1 MSSST
6 LVKTLLHNSV
16 ADSVFKEI
24 TTKTGRYYYFLGSVL
39 DWVDPLNP
47 PTPVDSFD
55 YERDTRRDIVLV
67 KEIQPSDVAYVI
79 DRKNWLS
86 NTVYDLYDDLY
97 SDQVI
102 GIDLLSGGSGYSGN
116 TTVTLSGGGG
126 TGATANA
133 TIANGAITSIV
144 IETRGSGYNTKP
156 TVTITDSFGTGSNAN
171 AVLNFAYSGT
181 NKLQDSNFY
190 VITDEFN
197 IYKCLDNKNNSTST
211 VKPAE
216 VSPEA
221 FVTSDGYKWKFM
233 GTVPISLRNK
243 FLSAAQVPVTTS
255 INNQF
260 YSSGEIKTV
269 DVIDTGNNYTYAS
282 IVVQGDGFL
291 IDDPVLVIQANV
303 INQGNGYI
311 NATVTIDPPLSN
323 TDIWAASTVFSVG
336 EIVKHEN
343 NFYEV
348 IQEGI
353 SATNS
358 PVHTKGIAK
367 NGNVILKYR
376 GTGITANAIISGSS
390 ITGLSNLF
398 GMVRDIVISNNGSG
412 YISAPTVTISG
423 DGANATA
430 TASLLNNTVNRIT
443 ITDSGKNFTSAPS
456 VVIGTAWVANAN
468 VLLNTQVFNN
478 TRLYTVTTGGYAN
491 TTAPTHT
498 IGSQT
503 LGNAVFTFAGTRATG
518 TARLKYG
525 SGYTRAP
532 NITITGTGQDINAN
546 IKFEA
551 EKTEAILYPYID
563 NGRITNVIIEDGGT
577 GYTTATLTV
586 VGDGANAEF
595 EVNFSKGDLDTLQ
608 STSELLAVPGAIH
621 TIQVVSGGYGYSGAN
636 VTITGNGTGATANTT
651 IVNGKVTKINVLSE
665 GQGYTHANVVITGT
679 GNGAT
684 ARAIFPPYGGH
695 GKDTVSELFARSL
708 AFYTTIGQEKNQGF
722 VVTNDYRQFG
732 IIKEI
737 RNYDNN
743 KFFSG
748 ETGSGCWLI
757 SGNINTSLF
766 TEDTTITRSSDS
778 AKFVIISSES
788 NGILAIPTMGSI
800 PAVGDIFSIPA
811 GNAFTA
817 TGITKPDVDKY
828 SGELLYID
836 NRRAFTTT
844 EDQSVSIKTVFKY

>member
-102 GIDLLSGGSGYSGN
+102 GVDLLSGGSGYSGN
-116 TTVTLSGGGG
+116 TTVTISGGGG

-133 TIANGAITSIV
+133 RIANGAITSIV
-144 IETRGSGYNTKP
+144 LETRGSGYNTKP

-181 NKLQDSNFY
+181 NKLQNSNFY

-197 IYKCLDNKNNSTST
+197 IYKCLDNKNNSAST
-211 VKPAE
+211 VKPTE

-233 GTVPISLRNK
+233 GTVPVSLRNK
-243 FLSAAQVPVTTS
+243 FLSITQVPVTTS
-255 INNQF
+255 INSQF
-260 YSSGEIKTV
+260 YSSGEIKTI

-282 IVVQGDGFL
+282 IVVQGDGHL
-291 IDDPVLVIQANV
+291 VDDPILIVQANV
-303 INQGNGYI
+303 ISGGNGYSS
-311 NATVTIDPPLSN
+311 ATVTIEPPLSN
-323 TDIWAASTVFSVG
+323 TDIWSASTVFNVG

-348 IQEGI
+348 IQEGT

-367 NGNVILKYR
+367 NGNVILKFR
-376 GTGITANAIISGSS
+376 GTGITANANIVAGPNSVTLTDLYGV
-390 ITGLSNLF
+390 
-398 GMVRDIVISNNGSG
+398 VRDIVITNNGSG
-412 YISAPTVTISG
+412 YTTAPNVTISG
-423 DGANATA
+423 DGTNATA
-430 TASLLNNTVNRIT
+430 TTTITNNTVNKIT
-443 ITDSGKNFTSAPS
+443 ITNSGKNFTTPPS
-456 VVIGTAWVANAN
+456 VIIGTPWVANAN
-468 VLLNTQVFNN
+468 VNLSTQVFNG
-478 TRLYTVTTGGYAN
+478 TRLYTVTTGGYGN

-498 IGSQT
+498 SGAQT
-503 LGNAVFTFAGTRATG
+503 LGNAVFTFAGTKATG

-525 SGYTRAP
+525 AGYSRVP
-532 NITITGTGQDINAN
+532 NVTITGNGAFAN
-546 IKFEA
+546 IRLEG
-551 EKTEAILYPYID
+551 EKTEAILVPYID

-595 EVNFSKGDLDTLQ
+595 QVNFSEGDLDTLQ

-665 GQGYTHANVVITGT
+665 GSGYTHANVIITGT

-743 KFFSG
+743 KFFRSS
-748 ETGSGCWLI
+748 TGSGCWLI

-766 TEDTTITRSSDS
+766 TEDATITRSSDS
-778 AKFVIISSES
+778 AKFIIISSES

-811 GNAFTA
+811 GNAFIA

>member
-24 TTKTGRYYYFLGSVL
+24 TAKTGRYYYFLGSVL

-55 YERDTRRDIVLV
+55 YERNTRKDIVLV
-67 KEIQPSDVAYVI
+67 KEIQPSDVAYVV
-79 DRKNWLS
+79 DRINWES
-86 NTVYDLYDDLY
+86 NTIYDLYDDLY

-116 TTVTLSGGGG
+116 TTVTISGGGG

-133 TIANGAITSIV
+133 VVANGAITSIV
-144 IETRGSGYNTKP
+144 LETRGTGYTTRP
-156 TVTITDSFGTGSNAN
+156 SVTISDTFGTGSSAN

-181 NKLQDSNFY
+181 NNLQESNFY

-211 VKPAE
+211 IKPAE
-216 VSPEA
+216 ISPEA

-233 GTVPISLRNK
+233 GTVPVSLRNK
-243 FLSAAQVPVTTS
+243 FLSATQVPVTTS
-255 INNQF
+255 TNNQF
-260 YSSGEIKTV
+260 YSSGEIKTINV
-269 DVIDTGNNYTYAS
+269 KDTGNNYTYAS
-282 IVVQGDGFL
+282 IVVQGDGNL
-291 IDDPVLVIQANV
+291 IDDPVLVIQSNV
-303 INQGNGYI
+303 IAQGSGYTS
-311 NATVTIDPPLSN
+311 ATLAIDPPLSN
-323 TDIWAASTVFSVG
+323 TDTWAPSTIFSVG

-367 NGNVILKYR
+367 NGNVIFKYR
-376 GTGITANAIISGSS
+376 GTGITANANISGGG
-390 ITGLSNLF
+390 IIGLDDLF
-398 GMVRDIVISNNGSG
+398 GMVRDVVITNNGSG
-412 YISAPTVTISG
+412 YISAPTITISG
-423 DGANATA
+423 NGANATA
-430 TASLLNNTVNRIT
+430 TATLLNNTINRIT
-443 ITDSGKNFTSAPS
+443 VTDSGKNYTSTPS
-456 VVIGTAWVANAN
+456 VVIGTSWVANAN
-468 VLLNTQVFNN
+468 VLLNTQVFYN
-478 TRLYTVTTGGYAN
+478 TRLYTITTGGYAN

-498 IGSQT
+498 TGSQT
-503 LGNAVFTFAGTRATG
+503 LGNAVFTFAGTSATG

-532 NITITGTGQDINAN
+532 NVTITGDGINASLG
-546 IKFEA
+546 FEA

-563 NGRITNVIIEDGGT
+563 EGRITNVIIEDGGT

-586 VGDGANAEF
+586 IGDGANAEF
-595 EVNFSKGDLDTLQ
+595 EVNFSRGDLDTLQ

-636 VTITGNGTGATANTT
+636 VTINGNGSGATANTT
-651 IVNGKVTKINVLSE
+651 IVNGRITKINVLSE
-665 GQGYTHANVVITGT
+665 GSGYTHANVVINGTGT
-679 GNGAT
+679 GAT

-722 VVTNDYRQFG
+722 IVTNDYRQFG

-743 KFFSG
+743 RYFNGS
-748 ETGSGCWLI
+748 TGSGCWLI

-766 TEDTTITRSSDS
+766 TEDTIITRSSDS
-778 AKFVIISSES
+778 AEFIIVSSEV
-788 NGILAIPTMGSI
+788 NGVLAIPTMGSI
-800 PAVGDIFSIPA
+800 PAVGDTFSVPA
-811 GNAFTA
+811 GNAFVA

-836 NRRAFTTT
+836 NRRAFNTT